1 MGKPYHKIIFSYIK
15 MILGSICYFLRFGKS
30 KGHFRFGLR
39 IKDYIDFDEISEI
52 QEEYENKKV
61 MNTALDSLKNDYEE
75 NKMMNRLITER
86 KRSNYKYKDDSA
98 KMDSL

>member
-1 MGKPYHKIIFSYIK
+1 MGKPYHKIIFSYVK
-15 MILGSICYFLRFGKS
+15 MIIGYTAYLLTKRRGRRSEIE
-30 KGHFRFGLR
+30 
-39 IKDYIDFDEISEI
+39 DYVNFNEVSEI

-61 MNTALDSLKNDYEE
+61 MNTALDSLKTDYEE
-75 NKMMNRLITER
+75 NKMMNKLLTER

>member
-1 MGKPYHKIIFSYIK
+1 MGKPYHKIIFSYVKIVFGY
-15 MILGSICYFLRFGKS
+15 IGYFMASGT
-30 KGHFRFGLR
+30 KGHKPR
-39 IKDYIDFDEISEI
+39 IEDYVNFNEISEI

-61 MNTALDSLKNDYEE
+61 MNTALDSLKTDYEE
-75 NKMMNRLITER
+75 NKMMNKLLTER